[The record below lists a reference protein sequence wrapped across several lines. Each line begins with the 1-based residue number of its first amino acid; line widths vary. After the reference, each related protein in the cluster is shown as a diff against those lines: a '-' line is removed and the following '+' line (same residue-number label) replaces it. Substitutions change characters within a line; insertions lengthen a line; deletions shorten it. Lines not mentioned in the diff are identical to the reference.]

1 MRKTKENLAKPP
13 DKEFME
19 SREAQETA
27 NEEHYEEIGGES
39 ATEGVGPGFDADV
52 PNGES
57 EEEKL
62 EATADGPLSGDVF
75 DPPVKKPGTSQRRKR
90 RRVQAA
96 HSRSNHPAARSPK
109 TI

>member
-13 DKEFME
+13 DRELME

-39 ATEGVGPGFDADV
+39 STEGVGPGFDADV
-52 PNGES
+52 PGGES
-57 EEEKL
+57 EEEKA
-62 EATADGPLSGDVF
+62 ESTADGPLSGDVF
-75 DPPVKKPGTSQRRKR
+75 DPPITKPGKSKRRQR

-96 HSRSNHPAARSPK
+96 HSRSNHPAARSSK